1 MEDCIFCKIVAKKIP
16 SYSVYEDNHFYGFL
30 DIRPLN
36 PGHSLLIPKKHYRF
50 VYDVP
55 EFGLYWEAAQKLAQA
70 IQRVTSAS
78 SINFLTVGE
87 EVHHAHIW
95 IIPRFENDGGVID
108 LKNFKKISPEEMKR
122 TAQQIFQPTSNH

>member
-1 MEDCIFCKIVAKKIP
+1 
-16 SYSVYEDNHFYGFL
+16 L

-36 PGHSLLIPKKHYRF
+36 LGHSLLIPKRHFRF

-55 EFGLYWEAAQKLAQA
+55 DFGRYFETARKMAKNIQKA
-70 IQRVTSAS
+70 TDAS

-95 IIPRFENDGGVID
+95 IIPRFENDGGVLD
-108 LKNFKKISPEEMKR
+108 LKNFKKISPEEMKSIA
-122 TAQQIFQPTSNH
+122 TTITSQISF